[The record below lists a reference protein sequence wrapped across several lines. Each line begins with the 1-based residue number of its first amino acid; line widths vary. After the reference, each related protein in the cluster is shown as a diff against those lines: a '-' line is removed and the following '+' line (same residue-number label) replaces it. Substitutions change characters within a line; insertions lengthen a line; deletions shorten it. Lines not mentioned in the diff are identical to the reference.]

1 MIDFKERQ
9 NTLRTDLNRM
19 LENNYGGVMASL
31 AEKLNIAPNVLAS
44 FLKGKNPASDKKV
57 YSTLSSKNYNE
68 AVEILSN
75 GNFILTNYSIALFE
89 KSLSKLKDVLFDVTF
104 LSSYTSDSSAR
115 LQLLDIFING
125 GNFNK
130 FKQEHTAIDWVK
142 IQEEGSDITSLVD
155 DRGKLMGIKELFAD
169 DDFIK
174 CDPFTK
180 HSKLTNYSNAL
191 NEINSK
197 HDSYIYG
204 IQIPNYLLSAKE
216 ESKIILVYSVDAQ
229 LAKIKKA
236 MESNSPL
243 DDQQINFCNSFN
255 YNASADFFKVT
266 TLLNPAKIGEKT
278 GEQEEGD

>member
-1 MIDFKERQ
+1 
-9 NTLRTDLNRM
+9 M

-104 LSSYTSDSSAR
+104 LSSYTSESSAR

-130 FKQEHTAIDWVK
+130 FKQEHVVIDWVK

-216 ESKIILVYSVDAQ
+216 ESKIILVYSVDVQ

-278 GEQEEGD
+278 GEQEQGD